1 MAISDFLTDFLNI
14 GIETGYFT
22 LSKIKNLDKTC
33 CTDSEIEVIDFDAT
47 KEKIVALGKL
57 KTIKSCD
64 ALIINAEKERIDF
77 IEMKGFQKMIL
88 YSKNKADSKKLKA
101 EFEEKVKKFNFI
113 GKIDDS
119 IFILNMLY
127 RLNKFNLADGKGKP
141 LLDVNKHLIILTDVS
156 SETNAIERI
165 AVDLLFLENFSTPI
179 ETLILNIVSTEL
191 DKTHKYLAHNFQ
203 QPILMTC
210 NDIDAYY
217 ASI

>member
-1 MAISDFLTDFLNI
+1 MAISDFLTNFLNI
-14 GIETGYFT
+14 GIEIGYFT

-33 CTDSEIEVIDFDAT
+33 CTDSDIEVIDFDAT
-47 KEKIVALGKL
+47 KEKIVASQKL

-64 ALIINAEKERIDF
+64 ALIINAKKERIDF

-88 YSKNKADSKKLKA
+88 YSKNRANSQDLKV

-119 IFILNMLY
+119 FYILNTLY
-127 RLNKFNLADGKGKP
+127 RLKEFDLSDGKSKP
-141 LLDVNKHLIILTDVS
+141 LLDVKKQLIILTDVS
-156 SETNAIERI
+156 SKTNAIERI

-179 ETLILNIVSTEL
+179 ETQILNIVSTEL

-210 NDIDAYY
+210 NDIDEYY